1 MLLQAWFD
9 TLVTTGILVLL
20 VLIVRKPFAR
30 HFGPR
35 LTYALWAVP
44 ALRLVLPPL
53 PFADPVIVMPE
64 PAVQSVMVLPTDMP
78 ISDPAPIAD
87 PLWSLADL
95 IPVLFTLW
103 VAGAVAVLVA
113 AMVSHRRF
121 LREVLGGEAVE
132 LEPIG
137 NIRLVMSDAVDGP
150 VAFGLWRR
158 YVAVPRD
165 FFARYVADERALAID
180 HELAHHR
187 HGDLWANSAALVLLA
202 VQWFNPFAW
211 RAIRAFRFDQE
222 AACDARVLTMA
233 PHEGRDVRTARYATA
248 IVKAAVGPRL
258 SLAAPMAVH
267 DNLQERLT
275 MLMQQDISKK
285 RGLVGRLLVGG
296 ATLAVLATTATLVP
310 AGIVVAKAQT
320 ADIAEPPAPPAPP
333 EAPLPPEAP
342 DAPGVMVFT
351 EHSDD
356 VTTDKDGRKRE
367 VHRIVIRRDG
377 EGDGKAPAMIF
388 APADGKDKARRIEIR
403 TPGGLSRDDV
413 IATLKEQGIEG
424 ARAEAIADKLEAKR
438 RDRIRTVMAPL
449 PPMPPMPHGAW
460 SGADGKAMVFGK
472 CGDGNKAAPIVNR
485 DESEG
490 SKRSRVYMFACN
502 DTPESK
508 AARLS
513 ALKKAR
519 EAFAEGERARGLSD
533 EMRKKVAADL
543 DKAIADTEKS
553 GN

>member
-1 MLLQAWFD
+1 MSAAVLLQAWAD
-9 TLVTTGILVLL
+9 TLVTTGLLVLL
-20 VLIVRKPFAR
+20 ILIVRKPFAR

-53 PFADPVIVMPE
+53 PFADPVVIMPE
-64 PAVQSVMVLPTDMP
+64 PAADMAVMVPVGL
-78 ISDPAPIAD
+78 PIAAPAAAE
-87 PLWSLADL
+87 PLWTLAEL
-95 IPVLFTLW
+95 VPLFFALW
-103 VAGAVAVLVA
+103 AAGMIAVIVT

-121 LREVLGGEAVE
+121 RRAVLGEAVE

-150 VAFGLWRR
+150 VAFGLWQR
-158 YVAVPRD
+158 YVAVPHD
-165 FFARYVADERALAID
+165 FFARYVAEERALAID
-180 HELAHHR
+180 HELSHHR

-202 VQWFNPFAW
+202 AQWFNPFAW

-222 AACDARVLTMA
+222 AACDARVLTMT
-233 PHEGRDVRTARYATA
+233 HCDERRERTARYATA

-275 MLMQQDISKK
+275 MLTQGDISKK
-285 RGLVGRLLVGG
+285 RGLVGRLLIGS
-296 ATLAVLATTATLVP
+296 ATLAVLGATATLVP

-320 ADIAEPPAPPAPP
+320 ADLGEPPAPPAPP
-333 EAPLPPEAP
+333 EPPLPPEAP
-342 DAPGVMVFT
+342 DAPGTMVFT

-356 VTTDKDGRKRE
+356 AATDDGKKKRE

-377 EGDGKAPAMIF
+377 DSEGKAL
-388 APADGKDKARRIEIR
+388 ADGKDKMRRIEIR
-403 TPGGLSRDDV
+403 SPGGLSRDDV
-413 IATLKEQGIEG
+413 IATLKEQGIAG
-424 ARAEAIADKLEAKR
+424 KRAEAIADKLEAKR
-438 RDRIRTVMAPL
+438 KERIRTVMAPMHPM
-449 PPMPPMPHGAW
+449 PPMPPMHGTW
-460 SGADGKAMVFGK
+460 STHGKAMVLGK
-472 CGDGNKAAPIVNR
+472 CGDGKAAPIVNR
-485 DESEG
+485 DESTG
-490 SKRSRVYMFACN
+490 NKRSHVMMFACS
-502 DTPESK
+502 DGPEAK

-519 EAFAEGERARGLSD
+519 EAFADGERARGLSED
-533 EMRKKVAADL
+533 MRAKVAADL
-543 DKAIADTEKS
+543 EKAIAEIEKS